1 MTMTSEQRTGA
12 PEPPTAA
19 VTTAATAEPT
29 TGTTAEPITATD
41 APTAEDATR
50 GAAPAREPLGRPF
63 AAALGATGLANL
75 GDGVV
80 GVGAPLVALT
90 LTRSATQIAL
100 LSAATWLP
108 WLLLGM
114 LAGVAVDRTDRRR
127 TQMVAMLARAA
138 VLGVGMWLVVSGNL
152 SMAWLVTV
160 VLAYGVTEVF
170 ADIAQTSLVP
180 DLVPR
185 SRLQVANGRVLA
197 VQQVANTFVGGPIA
211 GAVLALGAAW
221 VLGLPAG
228 LALGAAVLLWRGVRG
243 NYRPAPAPVTPG
255 EGGEAPAAPQTA
267 VRRAAHEV
275 RDGLSFLV
283 RHPVLRPL
291 VIAGSLMNMAFTAY
305 FAVFVL
311 WAVGPESRM
320 GLPPSRYP
328 LMLAALAVGAVLG
341 SLVVERIV
349 TALPELRVLVT
360 ASISTAAVLVV
371 PILAPDAVA
380 VAVTLFLAGFCTTIG
395 NVVSASMRQRMVPQ
409 GMLGRVSGASR
420 TLGYG
425 LMPVGA
431 VLGGVVA
438 DGWGLPAVFWSAA
451 ALSVAAACYPATVL
465 RQRTIDAAE
474 LRD

>member
-1 MTMTSEQRTGA
+1 MTMTSEQRKSLATEQPTTRTTAPGA
-12 PEPPTAA
+12 LAATIPDPTATVGGEA
-19 VTTAATAEPT
+19 AAATVDASP
-29 TGTTAEPITATD
+29 AT
-41 APTAEDATR
+41 
-50 GAAPAREPLGRPF
+50 PAREPLGRRF
-63 AAALGATGLANL
+63 TAALGATGLANL

-108 WLLLGM
+108 WLLLG
-114 LAGVAVDRTDRRR
+114 LVAGVAVDRTDRRR

-138 VLGVGMWLVVSGNL
+138 VLGIGMWLVVSGHL
-152 SMAWLVTV
+152 TMAWLVAV

-185 SRLQVANGRVLA
+185 SRLQAANGRVLA

-243 NYRPAPAPVTPG
+243 SYRPAPVTPSDD
-255 EGGEAPAAPQTA
+255 EAASGARQTA

-275 RDGLSFLV
+275 RDGLAFLV

-360 ASISTAAVLVV
+360 ACVSTAAVLVV
-371 PILAPDAVA
+371 PILVPDAWA

-409 GMLGRVSGASR
+409 GLLGRVSGASR

-431 VLGGVVA
+431 VLGGIAA
-438 DGWGLPAVFWSAA
+438 DTWGLPAVFWSAA

-465 RQRTIDAAE
+465 RQSTIDAAE

>member
-1 MTMTSEQRTGA
+1 MTMTSEQRA
-12 PEPPTAA
+12 S
-19 VTTAATAEPT
+19 AATESST
-29 TGTTAEPITATD
+29 TGTTAPE
-41 APTAEDATR
+41 APPTT
-50 GAAPAREPLGRPF
+50 PARDPLGRPF

-75 GDGVV
+75 GDGIV

-108 WLLLGM
+108 WLLLG
-114 LAGVAVDRTDRRR
+114 LIAGVAVDRTDRRR
-127 TQMVAMLARAA
+127 TQMIAMLARAA
-138 VLGVGMWLVVSGNL
+138 VLGVGMWLVVSGHL
-152 SMAWLVTV
+152 SMAWLVAV
-160 VLAYGVTEVF
+160 VLAYGITEVF

-180 DLVPR
+180 DIVPR
-185 SRLQVANGRVLA
+185 SRLQAANGRVLA

-243 NYRPAPAPVTPG
+243 NFRPTQ
-255 EGGEAPAAPQTA
+255 AAPSAGDDVPAVSERA

-275 RDGLSFLV
+275 RDGLAFLV

-320 GLPPSRYP
+320 GLPPSQYP

-360 ASISTAAVLVV
+360 ACVSTAAVLVV
-371 PILAPDAVA
+371 PILVPNAWAVA
-380 VAVTLFLAGFCTTIG
+380 GTLFLAGFCTTIG

-409 GMLGRVSGASR
+409 GLLGRVSGASR

-438 DGWGLPAVFWSAA
+438 DAWGLQAVFWSAVV
-451 ALSVAAACYPATVL
+451 LSVAAACYPASVL

>member
-1 MTMTSEQRTGA
+1 MTMTSEQRA
-12 PEPPTAA
+12 S
-19 VTTAATAEPT
+19 AATEPST
-29 TGTTAEPITATD
+29 TGTTAP
-41 APTAEDATR
+41 
-50 GAAPAREPLGRPF
+50 AAPAGGPATGTPGPDATAAQPELHVREPLGRPF

-75 GDGVV
+75 GDGIVS
-80 GVGAPLVALT
+80 VGAPLVALT

-100 LSAATWLP
+100 LSAAAWLP

-114 LAGVAVDRTDRRR
+114 IAGVAVDRTDRRR
-127 TQMVAMLARAA
+127 TQMIAMIARAA
-138 VLGVGMWLVVSGNL
+138 VLGVGMWLAVSGHL
-152 SMAWLVTV
+152 SMAWLVAV

-185 SRLQVANGRVLA
+185 SRLQAANGRVLA

-243 NYRPAPAPVTPG
+243 NFRPAPVAPDGSDET
-255 EGGEAPAAPQTA
+255 PAAPERA

-275 RDGLSFLV
+275 RDGLTFLV

-320 GLPPSRYP
+320 GLPPSQYP

-360 ASISTAAVLVV
+360 ACVGTAALLVV
-371 PILAPDAVA
+371 PILAPSAWAVA
-380 VAVTLFLAGFCTTIG
+380 LTLFLAGLCTTIG
-395 NVVSASMRQRMVPQ
+395 NVVSASMRQRMVPR
-409 GMLGRVSGASR
+409 GLLGRVSGASR

-438 DGWGLPAVFWSAA
+438 DAWGLQAVFWSAA
-451 ALSVAAACYPATVL
+451 VLSVAAACYPASVL